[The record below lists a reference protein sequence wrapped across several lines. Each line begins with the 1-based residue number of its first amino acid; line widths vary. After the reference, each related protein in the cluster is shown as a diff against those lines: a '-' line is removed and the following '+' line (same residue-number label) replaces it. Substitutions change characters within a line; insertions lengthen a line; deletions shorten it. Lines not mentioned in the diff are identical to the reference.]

1 MLFSQ
6 FDLPDI
12 LQQSFVRLGFTAPT
26 PIQELAIPLALQGRD
41 ILGSAPTGTGKTGA
55 FVIPILAKMMN
66 DSQSGRALI
75 LTPTRE
81 LAAQIL
87 KVVHSLLPKRSNI
100 YTALLIGGEAMG
112 KQFRDLKNNPQI
124 IVGTPGRVND
134 HLQRRSLNLKDA
146 HFLVLDETDRML
158 DMGFGIQLDE
168 IMKYMP
174 SERQTLMFSATLAPG
189 IVKLSSRYLNNPERI
204 AVGAVNEA
212 ALNIDQQVLHM
223 KHAGKYS
230 QLMKELD
237 ARQGSVIVFVKTKRG
252 AEELADRLAADEH
265 SVDAIHGD
273 LRQRERDRAIH
284 AFRNKRFRVMVAT
297 DVAARGL
304 DIPHIEHVINYD
316 LPQTPEDYIHR
327 IGRTARAGQSGS
339 AMSFVSPSEGN
350 MWKEIT
356 RLLQGKMGP
365 EAAPFAVEQ
374 KKPQQQKRRNGPPHG
389 DQPRGGP
396 KKPGGFKF
404 KKRFGAEKK
413 QAQSSRGH

>member
-1 MLFSQ
+1 MMFSQ
-6 FDLPDI
+6 LALPDA
-12 LQQSFVRLGFTAPT
+12 LQASFVRLGFTSPT
-26 PIQELAIPLALQGRD
+26 EIQQLAIPLALEGRD

-55 FVIPILAKMMN
+55 FMIPILANMLN
-66 DSQSGRALI
+66 NSGGRALV

-87 KVVHSLLPKRSNI
+87 KVVNDLLPRRSGIN
-100 YTALLIGGEAMG
+100 TALLIGGEPIG
-112 KQFRDLKNNPQI
+112 KQFRDLKNDPRI
-124 IVGTPGRVND
+124 IIGTPGRVND
-134 HLQRRSLNLKDA
+134 HLERRTLNLKDA
-146 HFLVLDETDRML
+146 NFLVLDETDRML

-174 SERQTLMFSATLAPG
+174 QERQTMMFSATLAPG
-189 IVKLSSRYLNNPERI
+189 IVKLAGRYLKNPERI
-204 AVGAVNEA
+204 AVGEVHAV

-223 KHAGKYS
+223 KYSGKYP

-237 ARQGSVIVFVKTKRG
+237 AREGSVIIFVKTKRG
-252 AEELADRLAADEH
+252 ADELADQLASDEH

-273 LRQRERDRAIH
+273 LRQRERDRVIH
-284 AFRNKRFRVMVAT
+284 AFRNKRYRIMVAT

-327 IGRTARAGQSGS
+327 IGRTARAGMSGS

-356 RLLQGKMGP
+356 RMLQGKMGDG
-365 EAAPFAVEQ
+365 ASPFKVE
-374 KKPQQQKRRNGPPHG
+374 PRRTSNA
-389 DQPRGGP
+389 PRGGQGQ
-396 KKPGGFKF
+396 KPGGFKF
-404 KKRFGAEKK
+404 KKRFGGSSEGREGRAS
-413 QAQSSRGH
+413 SSRGH